1 MHRYTQQELEN
12 IFKDKTLSKEIIPF
26 IKNNKIRQD
35 IWLEKYQSKW
45 KLIQNQ
51 LSHGLLCPICGT
63 ILFKFYDRHLQKH
76 GLSLQAWYDTLHD
89 IKIHPSCP
97 ICGKHTKFLND
108 KLMYRKFCCN
118 SHARMYIDI
127 QTGLLNGWTI
137 DEITAHNKVVKDST
151 TKCGYSTTSKYGSEF
166 KIETNIKDVF
176 RSVKSG
182 VLKVKDNSRGYNKDK
197 KMVITIPESN
207 VFENVKISLGRGVST
222 IESINAKEV
231 DFEIGAGKVV
241 LNNLNISNK
250 AEFECG
256 AGKLEINNSRINNL
270 KLDMGAGEVSVSGV
284 LTGISEFDA
293 GVGKLSIDLLDSI
306 DNYSFTVDKGIGSIK
321 LNNEDVSSDVTIGN
335 GVNTIDIDGGIGEII
350 VTTK

>member
-1 MHRYTQQELEN
+1 
-12 IFKDKTLSKEIIPF
+12 
-26 IKNNKIRQD
+26 
-35 IWLEKYQSKW
+35 
-45 KLIQNQ
+45 
-51 LSHGLLCPICGT
+51 
-63 ILFKFYDRHLQKH
+63 
-76 GLSLQAWYDTLHD
+76 
-89 IKIHPSCP
+89 
-97 ICGKHTKFLND
+97 
-108 KLMYRKFCCN
+108 
-118 SHARMYIDI
+118 
-127 QTGLLNGWTI
+127 
-137 DEITAHNKVVKDST
+137 
-151 TKCGYSTTSKYGSEF
+151 
-166 KIETNIKDVF
+166 
-176 RSVKSG
+176 
-182 VLKVKDNSRGYNKDK
+182 
-197 KMVITIPESN
+197 MVITIPESN

-321 LNNEDVSSDVTIGN
+321 LNNEDVSSDVTVGN

>member
-1 MHRYTQQELEN
+1 M
-12 IFKDKTLSKEIIPF
+12 
-26 IKNNKIRQD
+26 D
-35 IWLEKYQSKW
+35 I
-45 KLIQNQ
+45 
-51 LSHGLLCPICGT
+51 
-63 ILFKFYDRHLQKH
+63 
-76 GLSLQAWYDTLHD
+76 D
-89 IKIHPSCP
+89 IKGADVSI
-97 ICGKHTKFLND
+97 I
-108 KLMYRKFCCN
+108 
-118 SHARMYIDI
+118 
-127 QTGLLNGWTI
+127 
-137 DEITAHNKVVKDST
+137 
-151 TKCGYSTTSKYGSEF
+151 YGSEF
-166 KIETNIKDVF
+166 KIETNIKDVS

-293 GVGKLSIDLLDSI
+293 GVGKLSIDYL
-306 DNYSFTVDKGIGSIK
+306 
-321 LNNEDVSSDVTIGN
+321 
-335 GVNTIDIDGGIGEII
+335 I
-350 VTTK
+350 V

>member
-1 MHRYTQQELEN
+1 MNTFQ
-12 IFKDKTLSKEIIPF
+12 
-26 IKNNKIRQD
+26 
-35 IWLEKYQSKW
+35 
-45 KLIQNQ
+45 
-51 LSHGLLCPICGT
+51 
-63 ILFKFYDRHLQKH
+63 
-76 GLSLQAWYDTLHD
+76 
-89 IKIHPSCP
+89 
-97 ICGKHTKFLND
+97 
-108 KLMYRKFCCN
+108 
-118 SHARMYIDI
+118 
-127 QTGLLNGWTI
+127 
-137 DEITAHNKVVKDST
+137 KVVKYIALALAFSIIVFIITLAFNIINEVFLSIHEEST
-151 TKCGYSTTSKYGSEF
+151 QKVEYKFQNDIKGADVSIIYGSEF
-166 KIETNIKDVF
+166 KIDTNIKDVS

-182 VLKVKDNSRGYNKDK
+182 VLKIKDNSRGYNKDK

-241 LNNLNISNK
+241 LNNLNITNK

>member
-1 MHRYTQQELEN
+1 MNTFQ
-12 IFKDKTLSKEIIPF
+12 
-26 IKNNKIRQD
+26 
-35 IWLEKYQSKW
+35 
-45 KLIQNQ
+45 
-51 LSHGLLCPICGT
+51 
-63 ILFKFYDRHLQKH
+63 
-76 GLSLQAWYDTLHD
+76 
-89 IKIHPSCP
+89 
-97 ICGKHTKFLND
+97 
-108 KLMYRKFCCN
+108 
-118 SHARMYIDI
+118 
-127 QTGLLNGWTI
+127 
-137 DEITAHNKVVKDST
+137 KVVKYIALALALSIIVFIITLAFNIINEVFLSIHEEST
-151 TKCGYSTTSKYGSEF
+151 QKVEYKFQNEVINRMDIDIKGADVSIIYGSEF
-166 KIETNIKDVF
+166 KIETNIKDVS

-241 LNNLNISNK
+241 LNNLNITNK

-306 DNYSFTVDKGIGSIK
+306 DNYSFTIDKGIGSIK
-321 LNNEDVSSDVTIGN
+321 LNNEDVGSDVTIGN